1 MSDGDNSINWSL
13 TNGKKETS
21 GHLAPLY
28 DMTLNTDWTQINQL
42 SKQIPLWRMFH
53 RESLFFVTVQRDD
66 GRYRL
71 EHVAFHM
78 SSYSYISR
86 GNHIRCNYVILP
98 HFQVTKLFMI
108 IFAEIKVNTIKL
120 TSWWVF

>member
-13 TNGKKETS
+13 TNGKKESS

-66 GRYRL
+66 EG
-71 EHVAFHM
+71 
-78 SSYSYISR
+78 
-86 GNHIRCNYVILP
+86 
-98 HFQVTKLFMI
+98 
-108 IFAEIKVNTIKL
+108 
-120 TSWWVF
+120 